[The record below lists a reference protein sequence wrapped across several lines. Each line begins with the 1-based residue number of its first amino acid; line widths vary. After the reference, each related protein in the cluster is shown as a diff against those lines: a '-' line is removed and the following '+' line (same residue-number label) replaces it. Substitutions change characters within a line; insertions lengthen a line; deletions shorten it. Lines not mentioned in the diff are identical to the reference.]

1 MTYNHYVFLVGFVIG
16 VCLILLIRSAI
27 NNHRRG
33 KDGRLIF
40 DFSPDTEEPVKLMFD
55 ASVPEMIKQ
64 GYISIQVIC
73 KDDSRD
79 EQWL

>member
-1 MTYNHYVFLVGFVIG
+1 MTYNQYVFLVGFIG
-16 VCLILLIRSAI
+16 GMLLILLIRAAI
-27 NNHRRG
+27 GDLRKG

-40 DFSPDTEEPVKLMFD
+40 DFSPDSEEPVKLLFD

-64 GYISIQVIC
+64 GYVSIQVIC

>member
-1 MTYNHYVFLVGFVIG
+1 MTYNHYVFLVGFIFG
-16 VCLILLIRSAI
+16 ALLILLIQSAI

-55 ASVPEMIKQ
+55 SSVPEMIRQ
-64 GYISIQVIC
+64 GHISIQVIC

>member
-1 MTYNHYVFLVGFVIG
+1 MNYKLYLFLAGFIIG
-16 VCLILLIRSAI
+16 SFLIILIQSAI
-27 NNHRRG
+27 NNYRRG
-33 KDGRLIF
+33 KDGRFIF
-40 DFSPDTEEPVKLMFD
+40 DFSPDTEEPVKLMLD
-55 ASVPEMIKQ
+55 TSVPEMIKQ